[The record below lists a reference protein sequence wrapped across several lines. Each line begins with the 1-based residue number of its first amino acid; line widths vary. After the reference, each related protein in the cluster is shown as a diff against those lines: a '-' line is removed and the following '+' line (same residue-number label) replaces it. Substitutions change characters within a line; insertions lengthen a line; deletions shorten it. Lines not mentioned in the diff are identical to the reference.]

1 MRSRNI
7 LLLGKPGIGK
17 TTVIR
22 QVIDLLGRQN
32 ASGFYTQ
39 EMRETNKRVGFSLET
54 LDGEKAVLAHVSFR
68 GPHRVG
74 KYVVDLSVLDRLAV
88 PSVDPDATE
97 SELLVADEIGKM
109 ECLSPRFCETVLR
122 ALTSDRLVVGT
133 VPAKG
138 NSFIREIT
146 CRGDVDVVEVTVK
159 NRNSLASSL
168 VRRMGGGGKR

>member
-1 MRSRNI
+1 
-7 LLLGKPGIGK
+7 
-17 TTVIR
+17 
-22 QVIDLLGRQN
+22 
-32 ASGFYTQ
+32 
-39 EMRETNKRVGFSLET
+39 
-54 LDGEKAVLAHVSFR
+54 
-68 GPHRVG
+68 
-74 KYVVDLSVLDRLAV
+74 VVDLSVLDRLAV